1 MVGWRIEDAERKTGG
16 LRYQV
21 KGDRLKSGKAREL
34 APKRLERLREI
45 LRIDHVVSVEELS
58 RELKVSAATV
68 RRDLGQLESLGEV
81 RRVHG
86 GAVGTESRLEEPLF
100 DDKTS
105 IAAREKQ
112 RIAQAALKYIKPNDT
127 IFLDGGSTVLELAR
141 LVRDRSNLTV
151 VTNSLRAAIELA
163 AQGPRVIMIGG
174 EFRRL
179 SQTLVGALT
188 RLTLNQVHLDRAFM
202 GTIGLTLEE
211 GLTTTDPSEAYT
223 KELVMQHARQ
233 VILLADHSKVGK
245 VSFACAGQLRKVQVL
260 ITDKQIDRKFASRLR
275 KNGVEVV
282 RV

>member
-1 MVGWRIEDAERKTGG
+1 MLRSAQHDRTRIRGE
-16 LRYQV
+16 
-21 KGDRLKSGKAREL
+21 RLKSGKPREL

-45 LRIDHVVSVEELS
+45 LRIDHVVSVEELC
-58 RELKVSAATV
+58 RRLEVSAATV
-68 RRDLGQLESLGEV
+68 RRDLAQLESLGEV

-86 GAVGTESRLEEPLF
+86 GGVGTESRLEEPMF

-112 RIAQAALKYIKPNDT
+112 RIAQAALKFIQPNDT

-141 LVRDRSNLTV
+141 LIRDRSNLTV

-163 AQGPRVIMIGG
+163 AQGPRVILIGG

-179 SQTLVGALT
+179 SQTLVGPLT
-188 RLTLNQVHLDRAFM
+188 RLTLDEVHVDKAFM

-233 VILLADHSKVGK
+233 VFLLADHSKVGK
-245 VSFACAGQLRKVQVL
+245 VSFACAGQLGRVQVL
-260 ITDKQIDRKFASRLR
+260 ITDKQVDRKFSSQLR
-275 KNGVEVV
+275 KDGVEVV
-282 RV
+282 RT

>member
-1 MVGWRIEDAERKTGG
+1 M
-16 LRYQV
+16 LRSAQQDRTRV
-21 KGDRLKSGKAREL
+21 RGERLKSDKPREL

-58 RELKVSAATV
+58 RRLEVSAATV
-68 RRDLGQLESLGEV
+68 RRDLAQLESLGEV

-86 GAVGTESRLEEPLF
+86 GGVGTESRLEEPLF

-112 RIAQAALKYIKPNDT
+112 RIAQAALKYIQPNDT

-141 LVRDRSNLTV
+141 LIRDRSNLTV

-163 AQGPRVIMIGG
+163 AQGPRVILIGG

-179 SQTLVGALT
+179 SQTLVGPLT
-188 RLTLNQVHLDRAFM
+188 RLTLHEVHVDKAFM

-233 VILLADHSKVGK
+233 VFLLADHSKVGK
-245 VSFACAGQLRKVQVL
+245 VSFACAGQLGRVQVL
-260 ITDKQIDRKFASRLR
+260 ITDKQVDRKFSSQLR
-275 KNGVEVV
+275 KDGVEVV
-282 RV
+282 RT

>member
-1 MVGWRIEDAERKTGG
+1 M
-16 LRYQV
+16 LRSAQHDRTDIR
-21 KGDRLKSGKAREL
+21 GERLKSGKPREL

-58 RELKVSAATV
+58 RRLEVSAATV
-68 RRDLGQLESLGEV
+68 RRDLAQLESLGEV

-86 GAVGTESRLEEPLF
+86 GGVGTESRLEEPLF

-112 RIAQAALKYIKPNDT
+112 RIAQAALKFIQPNDT

-141 LVRDRSNLTV
+141 LIRDRSNLTV

-163 AQGPRVIMIGG
+163 AQGPRVILIGG
-174 EFRRL
+174 EFRRR
-179 SQTLVGALT
+179 SQTLVGPLT
-188 RLTLNQVHLDRAFM
+188 RLTLDEVHVDKAFM

-233 VILLADHSKVGK
+233 VFLLADHSKVGK
-245 VSFACAGQLRKVQVL
+245 VSFACAGQLGRVQVL
-260 ITDKQIDRKFASRLR
+260 ITDKQVDRKFSSRLR
-275 KNGVEVV
+275 KDGVEVV
-282 RV
+282 RT

>member
-1 MVGWRIEDAERKTGG
+1 MKSRKP
-16 LRYQV
+16 
-21 KGDRLKSGKAREL
+21 REL
-34 APKRLERLREI
+34 APKRIERLRQI
-45 LRIDHVVSVEELS
+45 LRMDHVVSVEELS
-58 RELKVSAATV
+58 RQLRVSSATV
-68 RRDLGQLESLGEV
+68 RRDLAQLESLGEV

-86 GAVGTESRLEEPLF
+86 GAVGVESRLEEPLF

-112 RIAQAALKYIKPNDT
+112 RIAQAALKFIKPNDT

-163 AQGPRVIMIGG
+163 AQGPRVILIGG

-179 SQTLVGALT
+179 SQTLVGPLT
-188 RLTLNQVHLDRAFM
+188 RLTLDEVHVDKAFM

-233 VILLADHSKVGK
+233 VFLLADHSKVGK
-245 VSFACAGQLRKVQVL
+245 VSFACAGQLGKVQVL
-260 ITDKQIDRKFASRLR
+260 ITDKQIDRKFASQVR

-282 RV
+282 RT